1 MGEISRSVFYIGVS
15 IVLTVWIQGCWNS
28 TDKIIEKT
36 LTKEPQN
43 KGLLLLP
50 NIPGIVPN
58 SYKED
63 NRNLTES
70 FLKL

>member
-1 MGEISRSVFYIGVS
+1 MGEISRSVFYFGVS
-15 IVLTVWIQGCWNS
+15 LVLAVWINGCWNS

-36 LTKEPQN
+36 LLKESSN

-50 NIPGIVPN
+50 NIPNIVPN

-63 NRNLTES
+63 PRSLTEN
-70 FLKL
+70 FKL